1 MLALP
6 AWRRWRAGPSDLH
19 CNLRN
24 FRRCVC
30 LSGNFPQSVQMA
42 SLTSSSNSAT
52 NSNHAQ
58 MRDRHRVT
66 SSLTDDICNG
76 RGSALSPMAA
86 SCAFLRS
93 KAAVNGSEQLSVG
106 PGRRA
111 WGPVYK
117 SVADSEHQP
126 RPTDNCAA
134 DALRALHGTGQ
145 FFTTECATLARQGLC
160 AFIHMLVQASSTPCV
175 DEIDGGRKPSS
186 YRCIAIRNRIAPVH
200 GQSHCDQSR
209 SPLALMPRDH
219 FQPQSQYG
227 NAGSSRSSISPT
239 YGLPNWMSS

>member
-58 MRDRHRVT
+58 MRNRRRVT
-66 SSLTDDICNG
+66 SSLTDDTCNG

-93 KAAVNGSEQLSVG
+93 KAAVNGASSCLLGLDGARGDRCTRPSPIPSTSRARLTTAQQMRCVLYTALVNFSPLNAQPLRGKGCAHLSTCLCKLHPHPVWMKSMAAE
-106 PGRRA
+106 GR
-111 WGPVYK
+111 
-117 SVADSEHQP
+117 P
-126 RPTDNCAA
+126 RIAASQSGIGSLQYTANPTAIN
-134 DALRALHGTGQ
+134 
-145 FFTTECATLARQGLC
+145 LARRL
-160 AFIHMLVQASSTPCV
+160 
-175 DEIDGGRKPSS
+175 R
-186 YRCIAIRNRIAPVH
+186 
-200 GQSHCDQSR
+200 
-209 SPLALMPRDH
+209 
-219 FQPQSQYG
+219 
-227 NAGSSRSSISPT
+227 
-239 YGLPNWMSS
+239 